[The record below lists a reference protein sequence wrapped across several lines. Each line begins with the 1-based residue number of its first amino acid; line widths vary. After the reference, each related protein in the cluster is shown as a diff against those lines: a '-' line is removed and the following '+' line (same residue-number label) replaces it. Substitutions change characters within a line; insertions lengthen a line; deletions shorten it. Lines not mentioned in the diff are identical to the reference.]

1 MAAARGTI
9 MARKDTDDIDVGLA
23 TLPPTSRQTWSAIA
37 VTAILLAG
45 VAAVAPFA
53 DTPLVRIDSFIPMVD
68 ATIFV
73 TDLIT
78 SILLFSQF
86 SIYHSRALLA
96 LASGYLF
103 TALMIVPHALTF
115 PGAFSP
121 TGLLG
126 GGLQTTAWL
135 YWFWHLAFP
144 LVLLAYGWLKDEER
158 AEYIVQRSTL
168 VAVGLSAM
176 LVLALVC
183 GLTWL
188 ATAGDKYL
196 PRLLVDRTHTTSLNT
211 SLGAPVVLI
220 CATAIAVLWTGRRSV
235 LDQWLMVVAVA
246 AILEIVLTVMLVTA
260 RFSLGFYVSRGAA
273 LITSTVVLVVLLA
286 ETARLYARLAHSN
299 IMLRRAQN
307 NKLMNLEAMAA
318 SIAHEMRQ
326 PLAALAMNGTTAL
339 LYLDRTPPD
348 VEEVRSSLNDILSD
362 GQRASQIF
370 DNLLHLFGKSDA
382 RRELINVNEVAVE
395 ALRVLHEQLDAHVV
409 LTRTELTS
417 EMLQVMGHR
426 GQLIE
431 VIINLVQNAIEAM
444 DAVEKDRRVLQLRTE
459 CRADAIIVAVE
470 DSGPGIDPEKSD
482 NIFDAFVTT
491 KSNGTGLGLAICR
504 MIVERHEGKLSVS
517 PAQPHGCIF
526 QIVLPR
532 MNLPH

>member
-1 MAAARGTI
+1 
-9 MARKDTDDIDVGLA
+9 
-23 TLPPTSRQTWSAIA
+23 
-37 VTAILLAG
+37 
-45 VAAVAPFA
+45 
-53 DTPLVRIDSFIPMVD
+53 
-68 ATIFV
+68 
-73 TDLIT
+73 
-78 SILLFSQF
+78 
-86 SIYHSRALLA
+86 
-96 LASGYLF
+96 
-103 TALMIVPHALTF
+103 
-115 PGAFSP
+115 
-121 TGLLG
+121 
-126 GGLQTTAWL
+126 
-135 YWFWHLAFP
+135 
-144 LVLLAYGWLKDEER
+144 
-158 AEYIVQRSTL
+158 
-168 VAVGLSAM
+168 
-176 LVLALVC
+176 
-183 GLTWL
+183 
-188 ATAGDKYL
+188 
-196 PRLLVDRTHTTSLNT
+196 
-211 SLGAPVVLI
+211 
-220 CATAIAVLWTGRRSV
+220 SV

-246 AILEIVLTVMLVTA
+246 AISEIVLTVMLVTA

-307 NKLMNLEAMAA
+307 DKLMNLEVMAA
-318 SIAHEMRQ
+318 SIAHEVRQ
-326 PLAALAMNGTTAL
+326 PLGALAKNGEAAL

-348 VEEVRSSLNDILSD
+348 VEKVRSSLNSILNNS
-362 GQRASQIF
+362 QLASEIF
-370 DNLLHLFGKSDA
+370 DNLLHLFRNSDN
-382 RRELINVNEVAVE
+382 RQELINVNEVAVE

-444 DAVEKDRRVLQLRTE
+444 DAVEKNRRVLQLRTE

-482 NIFDAFVTT
+482 NIFDAFITT

-526 QIVLPR
+526 RIVLPR
-532 MNLPH
+532 MNLPR

>member
-1 MAAARGTI
+1 
-9 MARKDTDDIDVGLA
+9 
-23 TLPPTSRQTWSAIA
+23 
-37 VTAILLAG
+37 
-45 VAAVAPFA
+45 
-53 DTPLVRIDSFIPMVD
+53 
-68 ATIFV
+68 
-73 TDLIT
+73 
-78 SILLFSQF
+78 
-86 SIYHSRALLA
+86 
-96 LASGYLF
+96 
-103 TALMIVPHALTF
+103 
-115 PGAFSP
+115 
-121 TGLLG
+121 
-126 GGLQTTAWL
+126 
-135 YWFWHLAFP
+135 
-144 LVLLAYGWLKDEER
+144 
-158 AEYIVQRSTL
+158 
-168 VAVGLSAM
+168 
-176 LVLALVC
+176 
-183 GLTWL
+183 
-188 ATAGDKYL
+188 
-196 PRLLVDRTHTTSLNT
+196 
-211 SLGAPVVLI
+211 
-220 CATAIAVLWTGRRSV
+220 
-235 LDQWLMVVAVA
+235 
-246 AILEIVLTVMLVTA
+246 
-260 RFSLGFYVSRGAA
+260 
-273 LITSTVVLVVLLA
+273 
-286 ETARLYARLAHSN
+286 
-299 IMLRRAQN
+299 
-307 NKLMNLEAMAA
+307 MNLEAMAA

-431 VIINLVQNAIEAM
+431 VMINLVQNAIEAM

-459 CRADAIIVAVE
+459 CRTDAIIVAVE
-470 DSGPGIDPEKSD
+470 DSGPGIDPEQSD
-482 NIFDAFVTT
+482 DIFDAFVTT

-532 MNLPH
+532 MPH